1 MPHYR
6 LKIVDDVVPFGND
19 QREFRL
25 LSKFLQGLQAALVLG
40 EGVNVRIIPERGNLQ
55 ILLLPMLSTIGS
67 TRGTAG
73 MEK

>member
-6 LKIVDDVVPFGND
+6 LKIVDNVVPFGND

-25 LSKFLQGLQAALVLG
+25 LSKFLQSLQALLVLG
-40 EGVNVRIIPERGNLQ
+40 EGVNIGVIPKSGNLQ
-55 ILLLPMLSTIGS
+55 TLLLPMLNAIGS
-67 TRGTAG
+67 TRGTTS